1 MRVPFTFHLDQLH
14 TMISKFPHRCL
25 LRFCCQLCS
34 LHVYDESHC
43 AFDAP
48 WTLLVA
54 LKDPKAR
61 ENWYRNPAEI
71 ELQLQKRI
79 LPTRSG
85 GSSLRFFDGATMSS
99 YQVPPSVFQAVHC
112 RQEDTPE
119 DCKRTMRLDNAP
131 GSNET
136 VVKDVYD
143 PFFER
148 HNRDNMA
155 VHKIHGWEDVRL
167 VTV

>member
-1 MRVPFTFHLDQLH
+1 
-14 TMISKFPHRCL
+14 
-25 LRFCCQLCS
+25 
-34 LHVYDESHC
+34 
-43 AFDAP
+43 
-48 WTLLVA
+48 
-54 LKDPKAR
+54 
-61 ENWYRNPAEI
+61 
-71 ELQLQKRI
+71 
-79 LPTRSG
+79 
-85 GSSLRFFDGATMSS
+85 MSS